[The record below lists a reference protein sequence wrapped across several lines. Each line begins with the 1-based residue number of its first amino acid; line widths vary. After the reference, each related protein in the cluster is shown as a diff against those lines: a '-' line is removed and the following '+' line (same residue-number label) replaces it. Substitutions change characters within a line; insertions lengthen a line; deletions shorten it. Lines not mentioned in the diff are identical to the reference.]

1 MTQATARLIVV
12 AFLVAVVA
20 AALLVAATTDDGVPD
35 HRYIDYA
42 KGFESYTPKL
52 KSECGKSKCHASAVC
67 IADHWA
73 VTAAHVLED
82 AGETTLTIGDRE
94 WKVDRVVVH
103 PDFFKGQHGH
113 ADIALLHVG
122 DSFGLDYYPPLSDGG
137 EVVGDVVSV
146 VGYGIT
152 GKMSAGH
159 SVADGRLRAGTN
171 HIERFEAGMI
181 VCTASPGR
189 SPLEACIAPGDSGGP
204 MFCRGRLTGINSMTF
219 ATKGPLKSKTG
230 EESGHTRVWLHR
242 DWIREVTQ

>member
-1 MTQATARLIVV
+1 MTHPRNIAASLI
-12 AFLVAVVA
+12 VAVVA
-20 AALLVAATTDDGVPD
+20 AAFLVAATTDERIPD
-35 HRYIDYA
+35 QRYLDYA
-42 KGFESYTPKL
+42 GGFATYTPKI

-73 VTAAHVLED
+73 MTAAHVLED
-82 AGETTLTIGDRE
+82 AGETTLTLGERT
-94 WKVDRVVVH
+94 WVVDRIVVH
-103 PDFFKGQHGH
+103 PDFFKGTHGV
-113 ADIALLHVG
+113 ADIALLHV
-122 DSFGLDYYPPLSDGG
+122 SEPFGLTYYPPLSDGA
-137 EVVGDVVSV
+137 EVIGDVVSI

-152 GKMSAGH
+152 GRMNDGH
-159 SVADGRLRAGTN
+159 SVSDGRLRAGTN

-219 ATKGPLKSKTG
+219 AAKGPLKSKTG